1 MLFTSERS
9 VRFTHGFGAFAHA
22 AQYDRH
28 AERLT
33 RRLRARIVADVTAA
47 DLGDGARVLDAGTGP
62 GRLPVEIAAALPHLR
77 LDGVDLSPQMIE
89 HARHRPGADTVTFT
103 AADVSDLPFPDAT
116 FDLIVSSI
124 SQHHW
129 AVPEQGV
136 RELRRVLR
144 PGGRLWIYD
153 VRWALGR
160 ATAAART
167 VFDPNQVHCEPR
179 RLIKRLSAVVPIGQ
193 QA

>member
-9 VRFTHGFGAFAHA
+9 VRFAHGFGAFAHA

-47 DLGDGARVLDAGTGP
+47 GLGDGARVLDAGTGP

-77 LDGVDLSPQMIE
+77 VDGVDLSPQMIE
-89 HARHRPGADTVTFT
+89 HARQRPGAATVTFT
-103 AADVSDLPFPDAT
+103 AADVADLPFPDAT

-144 PGGRLWIYD
+144 PGGQLWIYD
-153 VRWALGR
+153 ARWALSR

-167 VFDPNQVHCEPR
+167 VFDPDQVRRGPG
-179 RLIKRLSAVVPIGQ
+179 RLISRLTARVNSRG
-193 QA
+193 